1 MEEILR
7 ILAEDGRLTPAQIA
21 ERTGKSEDDVKSL
34 IAEAEKKGVIVK
46 YKAIVNW
53 DRIGIEEV
61 FAFIEVRVTPQ
72 RDVGFDAVAERIMAF
87 PEVHSLYLMSGA
99 YDLHVVVK
107 GKTMREVAYF
117 VAEKLAP
124 LEGVQSTATH
134 FVLKRYKMD
143 GDILEKREEPER
155 LAISL

>member
-1 MEEILR
+1 
-7 ILAEDGRLTPAQIA
+7 A
-21 ERTGKSEDDVKSL
+21 
-34 IAEAEKKGVIVK
+34 IAEAEEKGLIVK
-46 YKAIVNW
+46 YKGVINW
-53 DRIGIEEV
+53 DKVGLDEV

-72 RDVGFDAVAERIMAF
+72 RGVGFDAVAERIQGF

-143 GDILEKREEPER
+143 GDIMEPKPPPER
-155 LAISL
+155 LPISL